1 MDEARTVSALIGEIY
16 DASLDPALWPTVCE
30 SACAFIG
37 ASAAGLMWQDTLRKA
52 AHVHFAWGIDPK
64 YTQIYSEKYCKL
76 NPIFPTMLFFDVEDV
91 WNIVPDCISRE
102 EFCRSRFGKEWLFP
116 QGLVDGLFSNVE
128 KSPTACDTF
137 LAVRTMS
144 DGFADDEMRRRF
156 ALVAPHVRRAILIG
170 QVIDRKTVEAASLAD
185 SLDTLAAGMFL
196 VDATGRILHANA
208 SGLGMVA
215 EAKVLHAT
223 SGKLRATHPQA
234 EQALLDIFVAAAG
247 GDAALGRRGIAVPLK
262 ARDGERYVAHVLP
275 LTSGARRK
283 AGTSY
288 SAVATVFVHK
298 AVLDLP
304 SPPEALAK
312 EFQLTPAELRVLFAI
327 IEVGGVPEVAEVLGI
342 SEGTVKTHLHHVFG
356 KTGTTRQADLVK
368 LVAGYS
374 NALLA

>member
-1 MDEARTVSALIGEIY
+1 MPSASLIGRVSLRSKFAAARSFVHRFMGE
-16 DASLDPALWPTVCE
+16 DASYRIDQE
-30 SACAFIG
+30 H
-37 ASAAGLMWQDTLRKA
+37 AG
-52 AHVHFAWGIDPK
+52 
-64 YTQIYSEKYCKL
+64 
-76 NPIFPTMLFFDVEDV
+76 
-91 WNIVPDCISRE
+91 
-102 EFCRSRFGKEWLFP
+102 GKRV
-116 QGLVDGLFSNVE
+116 Q
-128 KSPTACDTF
+128 T
-137 LAVRTMS
+137 
-144 DGFADDEMRRRF
+144 
-156 ALVAPHVRRAILIG
+156 VRRAKPRLDADDIHDARQIVSQHVQRHLGGDLGQRLLKKWVAPIRALIVPKG
-170 QVIDRKTVEAASLAD
+170 CSTVPRRW
-185 SLDTLAAGMFL
+185 
-196 VDATGRILHANA
+196 RIFSGCSSSRRCTA

-234 EQALLDIFVAAAG
+234 EQALLDSFVAAAG

-262 ARDGERYVAHVLP
+262 ARDGERYVAHILP

-342 SEGTVKTHLHHVFG
+342 SESTVKTHLHHVFG

-368 LVAGYS
+368 FVAGYS